1 MDGVIQALAALLAAV
16 AAASGAPVDLG
27 NSPDRPA
34 IVAPVPAP
42 DPSVKPGSG
51 TIADINGTIQS
62 VQGNVI
68 VVNGVRVTL
77 EKNTQVDGSLAQ
89 GAPVQVSGVRQT
101 DGSVIARQVHVGS
114 GDKDKESGG
123 SSVGSGN
130 DKDKATT
137 AVGNDKAK
145 ETAGSDKEKEKS
157 GDTID
162 KDKEG
167 GTGDS
172 KEKEKDGSTGDSK
185 EKEKDGSAG
194 DSKEKEKDGDDSGST
209 SGDKEKDDE
218 EDSGEHD

>member
-1 MDGVIQALAALLAAV
+1 MDGVMQALAALLAAV

-34 IVAPVPAP
+34 IVAPVLAP

-51 TIADINGTIQS
+51 TTADINGTIQS

-68 VVNGVRVTL
+68 IVNGVRVTL
-77 EKNTQVDGSLAQ
+77 EKNTQVNGSLAQ
-89 GAPVQVSGVRQT
+89 GAPVQVSGVKQT

-114 GDKDKESGG
+114 EDKGRDSGG

-130 DKDKATT
+130 DKDKETT
-137 AVGNDKAK
+137 AAGNDKAK
-145 ETAGSDKEKEKS
+145 ETTGNDKEKEKS

-162 KDKEG
+162 KGKEGGTGDSKEKDKDG

-172 KEKEKDGSTGDSK
+172 KEKEKDGGD
-185 EKEKDGSAG
+185 G
-194 DSKEKEKDGDDSGST
+194 GST